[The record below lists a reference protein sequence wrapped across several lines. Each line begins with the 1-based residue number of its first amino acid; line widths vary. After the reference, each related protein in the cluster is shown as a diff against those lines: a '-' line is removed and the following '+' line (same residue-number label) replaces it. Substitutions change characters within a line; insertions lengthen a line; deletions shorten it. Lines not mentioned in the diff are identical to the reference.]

1 MIPNPGDPG
10 CTCYRLRQA
19 GRLVSRLYDQSLA
32 PLGINIGQF
41 GLLAT
46 LSAMSGAS
54 VMRVANV
61 LQMDRTTLTRNL
73 SPLERLGY
81 ISAGSRSGMRVRA
94 LSLTKR
100 GKDLLKAAKPLWKNA
115 QDGIV
120 KNLGRER
127 TKRLHEILEESI
139 DRIQLAEKRSV
150 IKRSR

>member
-46 LSAMSGAS
+46 LNAMSGAS

-100 GKDLLKAAKPLWKNA
+100 GKDLLKTAKPLWKNA
-115 QDGIV
+115 QDGLV
-120 KNLGRER
+120 KNLGRAR
-127 TKRLHEILEESI
+127 AKMLHEILEESI
-139 DRIQLAEKRSV
+139 DRIQLAEKRSLM
-150 IKRSR
+150 KRSR

>member
-81 ISAGSRSGMRVRA
+81 ISAAASAAVRGRGV
-94 LSLTKR
+94 SVSKR
-100 GKDLLKAAKPLWKNA
+100 GK
-115 QDGIV
+115 G
-120 KNLGRER
+120 
-127 TKRLHEILEESI
+127 
-139 DRIQLAEKRSV
+139 
-150 IKRSR
+150 

>member
-100 GKDLLKAAKPLWKNA
+100 GKDLLKTAKPLWKNA
-115 QDGIV
+115 QDGLV
-120 KNLGRER
+120 KNLGRAR
-127 TKRLHEILEESI
+127 AKMLHEILEESI
-139 DRIQLAEKRSV
+139 DRIQLAEKRSLM
-150 IKRSR
+150 KRSR